1 MNRTATPYQ
10 PEPDA
15 DTLLAA
21 ALRQPV
27 EARAAFL
34 EAACEGHPKLRA
46 TLEDLLRESDDVDP
60 FLRPGGALKGP
71 FHDDLSAIL
80 SGQIAN
86 PAEAPLRTLGNR
98 FDLLAEIGR
107 GGMGIVYRARDR
119 ETGEVVALKILRP
132 EIAGDAA
139 ALERFRNELRL
150 ARQITHRSVCRTYEL
165 HRLDETAA
173 IAMEYVEGESLRHVL
188 RRYGAVS
195 ISTGL
200 EWTRQICAALGEA
213 HAREIAHRDLK
224 PENILIARDG
234 TVKVTDFGIARSVG
248 TDATETSTIT
258 GTPGYMSPEQAQG
271 RAVDARSDIYS
282 LGLVLYEMFTGHRAF
297 QADTPLALAMKHIGE
312 APPPPRLLE
321 PDLPERID
329 RAILRCLEK
338 SPSKRFQSVEDLESA
353 LSKQPRAEPVPVE
366 GVEVPLPIHLARW
379 QSSDWLLPC
388 LAIVG
393 LLAFFLLFTRTN
405 LVSRSQV
412 HFDRSVLSRIAQE
425 YVERLGAPIVKE
437 TGSGGS
443 YSWNEYEAV
452 ASRFGLHAAF
462 AAATERFPYVLWYVE
477 WDDGQGVRARRARI
491 DVDRN
496 GSLWAFSRGFPQGVG
511 IERLSVEEARPLAER
526 AIQEF
531 FKRDLSGLTLESA
544 VTVTWEEH
552 LANQFV
558 WTEQGEWYG
567 LKPRYTAVLVGRDIA
582 SLDRRPQLPADYV
595 RRAYD
600 SPVTLKYETA
610 PVLILLVTIF
620 GFAQRSRVQMGA
632 RWRTSGVVLLFVLAA
647 LAAWARLPEIGFMMR
662 YFLGSAL
669 ALVVAVVGLFISIGI
684 ERSVRTLAPAKL
696 SSLVKLF
703 EHKAATEACGL
714 AIVRGTLLGFA
725 LLGLDTAMVWLG
737 TSRLGMWLHK
747 DTVIGWGWALIEP
760 SRHLDMIS
768 EALLETFVMAFVLV
782 PFAIYVTTRLV
793 PRLSLAAVLAAA
805 LCAVTDLHFEV
816 AAVQPHHLKLALLFF
831 VNLAL
836 VWVYIRF
843 DLLTLLCTIFTYSL
857 WWQNYRLL
865 ILREPIGTTGEWM
878 VFAAWGATVVAFAAA
893 AFRSPLRAA
902 YQRIAAPFE

>member
-1 MNRTATPYQ
+1 LQ
-10 PEPDA
+10 
-15 DTLLAA
+15 
-21 ALRQPV
+21 QPV

-34 EAACEGHPKLRA
+34 EAACEGHPELRA

-60 FLRPGGALKGP
+60 FLRPGGALDGP

-150 ARQITHRSVCRTYEL
+150 ARQITHRNVCRTYEL
-165 HRLDETAA
+165 HRLGETAA

-200 EWTRQICAALGEA
+200 GWTRQICAALGEA

-248 TDATETSTIT
+248 TDATETRTIT
-258 GTPGYMSPEQAQG
+258 GTPAYMSPEQAQG
-271 RAVDARSDIYS
+271 KPVDRRSDIYS
-282 LGLVLYEMFTGHRAF
+282 LGLVLYEMFTGHPAF
-297 QADTPLALAMKHIGE
+297 QADTPIAAAMKHVDE
-312 APPPPRLLE
+312 APPPPRQLE
-321 PDLPERID
+321 PDLPERIE

-338 SPSKRFQSVEDLESA
+338 NPAKRFPSVGDLESA
-353 LSKQPRAEPVPVE
+353 LSERPRAEHVPVE
-366 GVEVPLPIHLARW
+366 GVEVPLPVHFARW
-379 QSSDWLLPC
+379 QPSDWLLPC

-393 LLAFFLLFTRTN
+393 LLSFLFLFARTN
-405 LVSRSQV
+405 LVRQSQV
-412 HFDRSVLSRIAQE
+412 HFDLSVLSRIAQE
-425 YVERLGAPIVKE
+425 YAERLHVPITKE
-437 TGSGGS
+437 TGIGGS
-443 YSWNEYEAV
+443 YSWDEYEAV
-452 ASRFGLHAAF
+452 ASRSGMHAAL

-477 WDDGQGVRARRARI
+477 WDDGQGARARRARI

-496 GSLWAFSRGFPQGVG
+496 GSLWAFSRRLPQNIG
-511 IERLSVEEARPLAER
+511 IEKLSVEEVRPLAER

-531 FKRDLSGLTLESA
+531 FQRDLSGLTLESA

-567 LKPRYTAVLVGRDIA
+567 LQPRYAAVLVGRDIA
-582 SLDRRPQLPADYV
+582 SLDRRPKLPADYV
-595 RRAYD
+595 RRVYD
-600 SPVTLKYETA
+600 SPLTWKYETA
-610 PVLILLVTIF
+610 PALILVVTIL
-620 GFAQRSRVQMGA
+620 GFAQRSRVKMGA
-632 RWRTSGVVLLFVLAA
+632 RWRMSGVVLLFVLSA
-647 LAAWARLPEIGFMMR
+647 LTAWAQLPDVGFMMR
-662 YFLGSAL
+662 WFLGSAL

-684 ERSVRTLAPAKL
+684 ERSVRTLAPAKV
-696 SSLVKLF
+696 SSLVKLL
-703 EHKAATEACGL
+703 EHRAATEACGL

-747 DTVIGWGWALIEP
+747 DTVIGWGWALIGP

-793 PRLSLAAVLAAA
+793 PRLSLAALLAAA
-805 LCAVTDLHFEV
+805 LCAATDLNFELV
-816 AAVQPHHLKLALLFF
+816 AVQPHYLKLAFLFP
-831 VNLAL
+831 VYLAL
-836 VWVYIRF
+836 ACVFIRF

-865 ILREPIGTTGEWM
+865 ILREPIGTTGEWI
-878 VFAAWGATVVAFAAA
+878 VFAAWGAIVAAFAAA
-893 AFRSPLRAA
+893 AFRSPLRTA

>member
-1 MNRTATPYQ
+1 M
-10 PEPDA
+10 
-15 DTLLAA
+15 
-21 ALRQPV
+21 RQPV

-34 EAACEGHPKLRA
+34 EAACEGHPELRA

-60 FLRPGGALKGP
+60 FLRPGGALDGR

-80 SGQIAN
+80 SEQIAN
-86 PAEAPLRTLGNR
+86 PAEASLRTLGNR

-107 GGMGIVYRARDR
+107 GGMGIVYRTRDR
-119 ETGEVVALKILRP
+119 ETGEIVALKILRP
-132 EIAGDAA
+132 EVAGDPAA
-139 ALERFRNELRL
+139 IERFRNELRL
-150 ARQITHRSVCRTYEL
+150 ARQITHPNVCRTFEL
-165 HRLDETAA
+165 HRFGETAA

-188 RRYGAVS
+188 GRYGAVS
-195 ISTGL
+195 IRTGL

-213 HAREIAHRDLK
+213 HAREIVHRDLK

-248 TDATETSTIT
+248 IDATETKTIT
-258 GTPGYMSPEQAQG
+258 GTPAYMSPEQAQG
-271 RAVDARSDIYS
+271 KPVDRRSDIYS
-282 LGLVLYEMFTGHRAF
+282 LGLVLYEMFTGHPAF
-297 QADTPLALAMKHIGE
+297 QAGTPIAAAMKHVDE
-312 APPPPRLLE
+312 APPPPRQLE
-321 PDLPERID
+321 PDLPERIE
-329 RAILRCLEK
+329 RAILKCLEK
-338 SPSKRFQSVEDLESA
+338 NPAKRFQSVDELESA
-353 LSKQPRAEPVPVE
+353 LSKKPRAEPVSVE
-366 GVEVPLPIHLARW
+366 DVEVPLPVHLARW
-379 QSSDWLLPC
+379 QPSDWLLPC

-393 LLAFFLLFTRTN
+393 LLSFFLLFTRTN
-405 LVSRSQV
+405 IVSRSQV

-425 YVERLGAPIVKE
+425 YAERLHVPITKE
-437 TGSGGS
+437 TGIGGS
-443 YSWNEYEAV
+443 HSWHEYESV
-452 ASRFGLHAAF
+452 ASRSGLHAAL
-462 AAATERFPYVLWYVE
+462 AAVTERFPYVLWYVE
-477 WDDGQGVRARRARI
+477 WDDGQGARARRARI

-496 GSLWAFSRGFPQGVG
+496 GSLWAFSRHFPQNIG
-511 IERLSVEEARPLAER
+511 IEKLSVEEARPLAER

-531 FKRDLSGLTLESA
+531 FQRDLSGLTLESA

-567 LKPRYTAVLVGRDIA
+567 LQPRYAAVLVGRDIA
-582 SLDRRPQLPADYV
+582 SLDRRPQLPADYA

-600 SPVTLKYETA
+600 SPLTWQYETA
-610 PVLILLVTIF
+610 PALILVLTIL
-620 GFAQRSRVQMGA
+620 GFAQRSRVEIGA
-632 RWRTSGVVLLFVLAA
+632 RWRMTGVALLFVLSA
-647 LAAWARLPEIGFMMR
+647 LIAWTQLPDVGFMMR
-662 YFLGSAL
+662 WFLGSAL
-669 ALVVAVVGLFISIGI
+669 ALVVAVVGLFISIAI
-684 ERSVRTLAPAKL
+684 ERSVRTLDPVKL
-696 SSLVKLF
+696 SNLVQLF
-703 EHKAATEACGL
+703 EHKATTQSCGL

-768 EALLETFVMAFVLV
+768 KALLETFVMAFVLV

-805 LCAVTDLHFEV
+805 LCAATDLHFEV

-836 VWVYIRF
+836 VWVFIRF

-878 VFAAWGATVVAFAAA
+878 VFAAWGAIVAMFAAS
-893 AFRSPLRAA
+893 AFRTPLRAA
-902 YQRIAAPFE
+902 YQHIAAPFE

>member
-1 MNRTATPYQ
+1 LT
-10 PEPDA
+10 
-15 DTLLAA
+15 
-21 ALRQPV
+21 
-27 EARAAFL
+27 
-34 EAACEGHPKLRA
+34 
-46 TLEDLLRESDDVDP
+46 
-60 FLRPGGALKGP
+60 
-71 FHDDLSAIL
+71 
-80 SGQIAN
+80 GQIAN
-86 PAEAPLRTLGNR
+86 PPEAPLRTLGNR

-119 ETGEVVALKILRP
+119 ETGELVALKILRP
-132 EIAGDAA
+132 EIAGDPAA
-139 ALERFRNELRL
+139 IERFRNELRL
-150 ARQITHRSVCRTYEL
+150 ARQITHRNVCRTFEL
-165 HRLDETAA
+165 HHLGETVA
-173 IAMEYVEGESLRHVL
+173 IAMEYVDGESLRHVF

-248 TDATETSTIT
+248 TDRTETKTIT
-258 GTPGYMSPEQAQG
+258 GTPAYMSPEQAQG
-271 RAVDARSDIYS
+271 KPVDRRGDIYS
-282 LGLVLYEMFTGHRAF
+282 LGLVLYEMFTGHPAF
-297 QADTPLALAMKHIGE
+297 QADTPIAAAMKHVDE
-312 APPPPRLLE
+312 APRSPRQLE
-321 PDLPERID
+321 PDLPERIE

-338 SPSKRFQSVEDLESA
+338 NPAKRFQSVDELESA
-353 LSKQPRAEPVPVE
+353 LSKKPRAEPGSVE
-366 GVEVPLPIHLARW
+366 GVEVPLPVHLARW
-379 QSSDWLLPC
+379 QPSDWLLPC

-393 LLAFFLLFTRTN
+393 LLSFFLLFTRTN

-412 HFDRSVLSRIAQE
+412 HFDRSVLSRIVQE
-425 YVERLGAPIVKE
+425 YAERLHVPITKE
-437 TGSGGS
+437 TGIGGS
-443 YSWNEYEAV
+443 HSWNEYEAV
-452 ASRFGLHAAF
+452 ASRSGLHAAF

-496 GSLWAFSRGFPQGVG
+496 GSLWAFSRGFQQGVG
-511 IERLSVEEARPLAER
+511 IENLSVEEARPLAER

-552 LANQFV
+552 VANQFV
-558 WTEQGEWYG
+558 WTEQEEWYG
-567 LKPRYTAVLVGRDIA
+567 LKPRYAGVLVGRDIA

-600 SPVTLKYETA
+600 SPLTWKYETA
-610 PVLILLVTIF
+610 PALILVLTIL
-620 GFAQRSRVQMGA
+620 GFAQRSRVKVGA
-632 RWRTSGVVLLFVLAA
+632 RWRKSGVVLVFA
-647 LAAWARLPEIGFMMR
+647 LSALTAWVQLPDVGFMMR
-662 YFLGSAL
+662 WFLGSAL
-669 ALVVAVVGLFISIGI
+669 ALVVAVVALFISIGI
-684 ERSVRTLAPAKL
+684 EWSVRTLAPAKL
-696 SSLVKLF
+696 SNLIQLF
-703 EHKAATEACGL
+703 EHKAATQSCGL

-768 EALLETFVMAFVLV
+768 KAFLETIVTAFVLV

-793 PRLSLAAVLAAA
+793 PRVSLAALLAAA
-805 LCAVTDLHFEV
+805 LCAATDLQFEV

-836 VWVYIRF
+836 VWVFIRF

-878 VFAAWGATVVAFAAA
+878 VFVVWGATVVAFAAA